1 MVQFRRAAREIVAKI
16 VYYGPPLGGK
26 TTNLRMLWEG
36 YPPEVRGELIV
47 LPAGADRTIYFDCL
61 PLTFHKLKGW
71 EVKIQLYTVP
81 GQVRFNATRQVV
93 LKGVDGI
100 VFVADSQRQVA
111 SANQESWLN
120 LKDNLSK
127 QGLFLDHLPHVL
139 QFNKRDLSDIIPV
152 EELNADLNEYNAPFF
167 EAVAV
172 QGIGVEETLQGIV
185 RLVIRSLRD
194 RFNLKEETAGAPISS
209 PPPDSQVATQVEL
222 KLGGDEQETGKVS
235 VFPFP
240 VPPPEVTPPTLPLVK
255 PIGAGKVPD
264 QVELTASTGA
274 ASALAEEEP
283 ASEAAYPSRGVGPS
297 EGGAASLGVTFA
309 ETELPKVP
317 FGVEVSTEDA
327 VSPQVLSSS
336 VAQETAT
343 MVPADLTSPVFE
355 AMPFPMQE
363 AAPSQEPW
371 LELPP
376 PGEGEIGLAQSREDA
391 ATISFFS
398 GEEAPTA
405 APETT
410 TLEEP
415 FSLVGEPQAS
425 PAPGGDFAVASVE
438 PIFAPEKGE
447 VGETSTIDQ
456 QGVAADELE
465 PGSQCLFSPEA
476 VVQPQEVEYGE
487 LAFGEPVE
495 NAEDRTSALGEAFP
509 SGSGELPVSDPFPMV
524 PVVSAGPQAGEDVFA
539 SVPAPSPELVPPKV
553 TLEKVL
559 PKVVARHG
567 EVRELEVEVPV
578 PAVWVGGRRVA
589 LQLRLILVPEEENH
603 EP

>member
-1 MVQFRRAAREIVAKI
+1 MVQFRPAAREIVAKI
-16 VYYGPPLGGK
+16 VYYGPALGGK

-47 LPAGADRTIYFDCL
+47 LPAGADRTIFFDYL
-61 PLTFHKLKGW
+61 PLTFHKLRGLKLR
-71 EVKIQLYTVP
+71 IQLYTVP
-81 GQVRFNATRQVV
+81 GQVRFDSTRQVV

-100 VFVADSQRQVA
+100 VFVADSQRQA
-111 SANQESWLN
+111 AAANKESWLN
-120 LKDNLSK
+120 LKKNLSK

-139 QFNKRDLSDIIPV
+139 QYNKRDLADILPV
-152 EELNADLNEYNAPFF
+152 EDLDAELNEYNAPFF
-167 EAVAV
+167 EAVAI
-172 QGIGVEETLQGIV
+172 QGIGVEETIQGIV

-194 RFNLKEETAGAPISS
+194 RFNLTLEAPGEVRPSPVSQATAPQTPERSR
-209 PPPDSQVATQVEL
+209 
-222 KLGGDEQETGKVS
+222 DEQQTGRVS
-235 VFPFP
+235 VVPFAIP
-240 VPPPEVTPPTLPLVK
+240 APEVTPPTLPLVK
-255 PIGAGKVPD
+255 PTGAGKVPD
-264 QVELTASTGA
+264 RLELTPSTGA
-274 ASALAEEEP
+274 ARASAEGEA
-283 ASEAAYPSRGVGPS
+283 ASEAPHLREGVGPS
-297 EGGAASLGVTFA
+297 EGGAAPLGVTST

-317 FGVEVSTEDA
+317 FGVEISTEGA
-327 VSPQVLSSS
+327 VSPQVPTSS

-343 MVPADLTSPVFE
+343 MVPADLTSSVFE
-355 AMPFPMQE
+355 AVPFPTQE
-363 AAPSQEPW
+363 APFQEPW
-371 LELPP
+371 LELPPP
-376 PGEGEIGLAQSREDA
+376 PGEGEIGLAQSREDV

-398 GEEAPTA
+398 GEEGPTA

-415 FSLVGEPQAS
+415 FSLVGEPQAP
-425 PAPGGDFAVASVE
+425 PAPGDDFAVASVE

-447 VGETSTIDQ
+447 IGETSTVDQ
-456 QGVAADELE
+456 QGAPGDELE
-465 PGSQCLFSPEA
+465 PGSQCLLSTEA

-487 LAFGEPVE
+487 SAFGEPVKT
-495 NAEDRTSALGEAFP
+495 AEDQTFARGEVFP
-509 SGSGELPVSDPFPMV
+509 FGSGELPVSDPFPMA
-524 PVVSAGPQAGEDVFA
+524 PVASAGPQAGEDVFA
-539 SVPAPSPELVPPKV
+539 IFPAPSPKLVPPKV